1 MIDASGV
8 CVLETLTSALWAGA
22 AHLGASAVALL
33 RTRAA
38 STSLYARVAAAKTIP
53 DNAHIPSASP
63 CAVMC
68 LHTHR
73 ITCVRAL
80 RLIIQRAR
88 SSLCFGARNVLC
100 LCGVCNGMCCVLQK
114 LAPFSLLPAAALHG
128 QFRTHVRARSKR
140 FRSVQPYIPSML
152 NWRDR
157 LP

>member
-1 MIDASGV
+1 MCVGNVDLRALGWGCSSRRIGGGATAYACSQHISLRACRRGKNNTRQRAHTIGV
-8 CVLETLTSALWAGA
+8 
-22 AHLGASAVALL
+22 AVC
-33 RTRAA
+33 RYV
-38 STSLYARVAAAKTIP
+38 ST
-53 DNAHIPSASP
+53 
-63 CAVMC
+63 
-68 LHTHR
+68 HTHR